1 MTTKEEYQEIGTT
14 KEGERIYRSTR
25 DGCVCTE
32 KDHSYLVHSTQREME
47 EVGIALI
54 EESCSGM
61 QVWIPTEE
69 KSLAGEKVFRNTRDG
84 CLAVRRGKN
93 NMELVEEAMTK

>member
-14 KEGERIYRSTR
+14 REGERVYRSTR

-32 KDHSYLVHSTQREME
+32 KDNSYLVHSTQREME

-54 EESCSGM
+54 EESCRDM
-61 QVWIPTEE
+61 QVWIPI
-69 KSLAGEKVFRNTRDG
+69 GERPDGKKTFGNTRDG
-84 CLAVRRGKN
+84 RLAVRTGKN
-93 NMELVEEAMTK
+93 KMELIEEAIKE